1 MHMTNRPDLDNELA
15 DMTDRLLSGQD
26 AEVSSENRIEA
37 LLVRRLYHTI
47 SRNPAPDATFRSRL
61 TQRINQEW
69 SAVRAASSHLGNR
82 RPLPRWAAPA
92 AALVVVVGA
101 TLILLSESAL
111 VGSVQ
116 ATAVGPVTW
125 VFPAIFIG
133 AIVVVGFTIWRRRK

>member
-1 MHMTNRPDLDNELA
+1 MTNRPDLDNELA

-69 SAVRAASSHLGNR
+69 NTVRAASSHLSK